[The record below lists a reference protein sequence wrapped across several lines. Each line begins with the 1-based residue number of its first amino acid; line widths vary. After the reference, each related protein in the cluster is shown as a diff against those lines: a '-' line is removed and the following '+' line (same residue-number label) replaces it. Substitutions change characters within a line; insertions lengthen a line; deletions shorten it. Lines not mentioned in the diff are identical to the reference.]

1 MEEAEDLTL
10 SSRSYN
16 VTRGRKTKAASKQQ
30 EENKAVGD
38 RDVTL
43 GGEERESST
52 IGPDVNRVQNGGGC
66 ASEAESQELPGE
78 GAAWGGRAVRR
89 AREHRARLCP
99 DRLGWPSAGA
109 RVRAPRP

>member
-16 VTRGRKTKAASKQQ
+16 VTRSRKTKAASKQQ

-43 GGEERESST
+43 GGEERELHYRPRCKQS
-52 IGPDVNRVQNGGGC
+52 
-66 ASEAESQELPGE
+66 AERRRMRQR
-78 GAAWGGRAVRR
+78 GREPRTTGRR
-89 AREHRARLCP
+89 G
-99 DRLGWPSAGA
+99 RLGRQGDAQGPG
-109 RVRAPRP
+109 APREALP